1 MTLLVASSLLSP
13 HFGLI
18 FWTLIVFAI
27 LLFVLGKYAW
37 GPMVGALDEREK
49 TIEESL
55 TRAESAL
62 EEARKMQEDNE
73 AARRDAERQAQSI
86 LRDARDA
93 SDQLRTEEVEK
104 TKAQLAQMQEQARA
118 DIEREKTQALTA
130 LRSEVASLAIGAAG
144 KILDENLD
152 DDRQRKLVDSFL
164 DDLPQN

>member
-1 MTLLVASSLLSP
+1 MTLLLASSLLSP
-13 HFGLI
+13 HAGLI
-18 FWTLIVFAI
+18 FWTLIVFGL

-37 GPMVGALDEREK
+37 KPMVSALDEREK

-62 EEARKMQEDNE
+62 EEASRMQEDNE

-93 SDQLRTEEVEK
+93 SDQLRSEEVEK
-104 TKAQLAQMQEQARA
+104 TKAQLAHLQEQARV
-118 DIEREKTQALTA
+118 DIEREKTQALVA
-130 LRSEVASLAIGAAG
+130 LRAEVAELAIGAAG

-152 DDRQRKLVDSFL
+152 DARQRKLVDAFL
-164 DDLPQN
+164 DDLPQK